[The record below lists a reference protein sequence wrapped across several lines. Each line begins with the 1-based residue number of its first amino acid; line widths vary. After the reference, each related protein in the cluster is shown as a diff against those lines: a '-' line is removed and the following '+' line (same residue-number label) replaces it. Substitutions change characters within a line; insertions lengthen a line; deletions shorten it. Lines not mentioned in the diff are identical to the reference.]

1 MTIGHNHDKIN
12 IEEKLHMTE
21 KEIKLSFLEPTTE
34 KELEVVVKESQ
45 LQEFRLYDITH
56 SVRYK
61 HNQFLEADVVG
72 EFIIKLADLTSDIL
86 DKITSGYS
94 LEEISIYEDNKL
106 IYDVSVRLNLK
117 PKTTIKDNVLEISQ
131 FQ

>member
-1 MTIGHNHDKIN
+1 
-12 IEEKLHMTE
+12 MTE

-106 IYDVSVRLNLK
+106 IYEVSVRLNLK